1 LNVRKDVVHVAFSAG
16 SGGASSGGSNGGASS
31 GGSNGGA
38 SSGGASS
45 SSGGGSSPNCG
56 FANGTNPWTL
66 PAVQYLPDPTT
77 RTSTTPS
84 NMGFPRDICHSVS
97 SAGDCSAYNGGQASR
112 FGDGNWDRTTYFN
125 VNHSAA
131 DLTAAQN
138 WTGRTN
144 ATRLTRYDVY
154 RWELA
159 TSGMLN
165 SRQETG
171 STTNYSYGAPQCATG
186 VGETTTQKDRR
197 VITAAVVDCV
207 AGGVK
212 GSTAV
217 KVKSWI
223 DLFLVEPSLARSRT
237 SADQIY
243 VEIIGSATKP
253 GGGNAFQYYSR
264 NKPYLI
270 K

>member
-1 LNVRKDVVHVAFSAG
+1 
-16 SGGASSGGSNGGASS
+16 
-31 GGSNGGA
+31 
-38 SSGGASS
+38 
-45 SSGGGSSPNCG
+45 
-56 FANGTNPWTL
+56 
-66 PAVQYLPDPTT
+66 
-77 RTSTTPS
+77 
-84 NMGFPRDICHSVS
+84 MGFPRDICHAVS
-97 SAGDCSAYNGGQASR
+97 STGDCTSYNGGQAAR
-112 FGDGNWDRTTYFN
+112 FGDGNWARDLYFQ
-125 VNHSAA
+125 VNHLGSLSAA
-131 DLTAAQN
+131 QA

-144 ATRLTRYDVY
+144 STRLTRYDVY

-159 TSGMLN
+159 TAGMLD
-165 SRQETG
+165 SRSIASG
-171 STTNYSYGAPQCATG
+171 SYYSYGSPQCAAG
-186 VGETTTQKDRR
+186 VGESTTQKDRR

-212 GSTAV
+212 GSTAI

-223 DLFLVEPSLARSRT
+223 DLFLVEPSLARTRT

-243 VEIIGSATKP
+243 VEIIGPATKP